1 MTNVALLVEM
11 RAKPGKE
18 EDLANFLAGA
28 QPLAVAEPD
37 TLTWFALRLDVERFA
52 IFDTFTDD
60 AGRQAHLNGPIA
72 LALMAHAEE
81 LLAEPPIIKTADV
94 LAHKLPG

>member
-52 IFDTFTDD
+52 IFDTSRKSTARRRRD
-60 AGRQAHLNGPIA
+60 QARSAFLVTWPLQRRASGIQRTPHGA
-72 LALMAHAEE
+72 R
-81 LLAEPPIIKTADV
+81 
-94 LAHKLPG
+94 